1 MIEAVIFDMDGLL
14 IDSEPLW
21 QRARIDAVG
30 GPEILR
36 WTDADQKSVQGGST
50 RNWAEILCAKLDYT
64 VTLDEVIDR
73 VLTHM
78 ETYYGEGVPL
88 LPGAREAVE
97 GLRGHVRLALAS
109 GSPYRLIRAVLHA
122 AGWDGVFEE
131 IMSTDDLAHGK
142 PHPEIYQLVA
152 ARIGLP
158 PERTAVVE
166 DSGNGIL
173 AGHAAGAKVIAVP
186 SAYSMPPDDVL
197 RKADLVLRSLY
208 ELTPEAIAR
217 L

>member
-21 QRARIDAVG
+21 QRARLDAVG

-36 WTDADQKSVQGGST
+36 WTEADQRAVQGGST
-50 RNWAEILCAKLDYT
+50 RNWAEILRARLDNT
-64 VTLDEVIDR
+64 LTLDEVIDR

-78 ETYYGEGVPL
+78 ESYYGEAVPL

-97 GLRGHVRLALAS
+97 GLRGQVRLALAS
-109 GSPYRLIRAVLHA
+109 GSPYRLLRAVLHA
-122 AGWDGVFEE
+122 AGWDGVFEQV
-131 IMSTDDLAHGK
+131 MSTDELAHGK
-142 PHPEIYQLVA
+142 PHPEIYLRVA
-152 ARIGLP
+152 ERLGLP

-166 DSGNGIL
+166 DSANGIL

-186 SAYSMPPDDVL
+186 SEFSMPPEDVL
-197 RKADLVLRSLY
+197 RRADLVLRSLL
-208 ELTPEAIAR
+208 ELTPQAVAR